1 MFLSSFFLLW
11 FETSVHFWS
20 CFYQSFRI
28 IAQIRIWNLGSLPI
42 EKLFSC
48 QSLVNFGLTYITLE
62 VTVIRN
68 TSFACPRRGL
78 YVVTHISLKILSG
91 LQITRNFFEILPH
104 WGCFWPLKIQLGA
117 LELQRHFL
125 ILIPALV
132 TTYLWK
138 IPANCTFCIILT

>member
-1 MFLSSFFLLW
+1 MIFKYSIHAIIMDYHFLIYIFGYRIHWKVHISSIYKRTMQKTVLNTCFYHHFFLLW

-62 VTVIRN
+62 VTIIRN
-68 TSFACPRRGL
+68 TSSACPRRGL
-78 YVVTHISLKILSG
+78 YVLIKA
-91 LQITRNFFEILPH
+91 
-104 WGCFWPLKIQLGA
+104 FWQWYSK
-117 LELQRHFL
+117 
-125 ILIPALV
+125 
-132 TTYLWK
+132 K
-138 IPANCTFCIILT
+138 

>member
-78 YVVTHISLKILSG
+78 YVLLLNHLSKYTDIFKACT
-91 LQITRNFFEILPH
+91 LVWLVVHYLFSFCKT
-104 WGCFWPLKIQLGA
+104 A
-117 LELQRHFL
+117 LNSWTDWTQNLL
-125 ILIPALV
+125 
-132 TTYLWK
+132 YLLLLNHT
-138 IPANCTFCIILT
+138 IDLA